1 MLELLPYI
9 ILVVLIMLLIIV
21 FKRNELV
28 VKASSSRYRRIMCL
42 NEEQNFHRIHTQYYR
57 FVNRCNSK
65 KNFEKLDL
73 DQYLMYVIENNE
85 RSIASIINK
94 VEENNK
100 KYRTYLSDIKSIKSV
115 VTPRQLQEYK
125 MTHRG
130 YKRIENRVCN
140 SVRLKPVLD
149 INILVVARYESPKKN
164 NVYEKY
170 YEYNYDKIKELY
182 YKVQSIINT
191 KESYEYQKKIERLK
205 MTDSLR
211 YDILRRDNYRCQIC
225 GITAKEGAKLH
236 VDHIMPI
243 AKGGKTVPDNLQTL
257 CDRCN
262 LGKSDKY

>member
-1 MLELLPYI
+1 
-9 ILVVLIMLLIIV
+9 
-21 FKRNELV
+21 
-28 VKASSSRYRRIMCL
+28 
-42 NEEQNFHRIHTQYYR
+42 
-57 FVNRCNSK
+57 
-65 KNFEKLDL
+65 
-73 DQYLMYVIENNE
+73 
-85 RSIASIINK
+85 
-94 VEENNK
+94 
-100 KYRTYLSDIKSIKSV
+100 
-115 VTPRQLQEYK
+115 
-125 MTHRG
+125 
-130 YKRIENRVCN
+130 
-140 SVRLKPVLD
+140 VLD
-149 INILVVARYESPKKN
+149 INILVIARYESPKKN